1 MAKKSSSTNRSNN
14 QPSIN
19 TPGGRSPHTPY
30 TLKDLVRDTGVS
42 KSTISRVFNNPEKVK
57 SSTLKKVRAKAEEM
71 GYQPSRVARRLQA
84 GRGKAKVIGL
94 IIPDISNPFYAGITR
109 GIEDVALSSGYA
121 LIFNN
126 SDEDPDRQRQCVD
139 ALRMERVDG
148 MILPPVEEKDE
159 YIRELI
165 LKGLTVVCVDRVIQD
180 VQVDTVLSDNKKGA
194 YRAVSHLLK
203 LGHKRVAHI
212 GGIPE
217 ISTSKER
224 LAGYKKAHRDFG
236 VTIDPE
242 LILEG
247 DSRQVTAERLMG
259 KFLSMKNPPTAV
271 FTGNNLTTL
280 GAYAA
285 CNKHGVRIPD
295 DIALVGYD
303 EVPWA
308 DALNPPP
315 TVIDQSTYEIGRR
328 AAEVL
333 IARIQDPEKPLIN
346 SVVAP
351 KLVVR
356 KSCGAD
362 S

>member
-1 MAKKSSSTNRSNN
+1 
-14 QPSIN
+14 
-19 TPGGRSPHTPY
+19 
-30 TLKDLVRDTGVS
+30 
-42 KSTISRVFNNPEKVK
+42 
-57 SSTLKKVRAKAEEM
+57 M

-84 GRGKAKVIGL
+84 GHGNAKVIGL

-109 GIEDVALSSGYA
+109 GIEDVALRSGYA

-126 SDEDPDRQRQCVD
+126 SDENAERQRNCVD

-148 MILPPVEEKDE
+148 IILPPVEEKDE

-165 LKGLTVVCVDRVIQD
+165 LKGLTVVCVDRVIQN

-194 YRAVSHLLK
+194 CRAVSHLLK
-203 LGHKRVAHI
+203 LGHKRIAHI
-212 GGIPE
+212 GGIPK
-217 ISTSKER
+217 ISTSRER
-224 LAGYKKAHRDFG
+224 LAGYRKAHRDFG
-236 VTIDPE
+236 VKIDPE
-242 LILEG
+242 IILEG
-247 DSRQVTAERLMG
+247 DSRQTTAERLMG
-259 KFLSMKNPPTAV
+259 ELLAMENPPTAI

-285 CNKHGVRIPD
+285 CNKRGVRIPD
-295 DIALVGYD
+295 DVALVGYD

-333 IARIQDPEKPLIN
+333 ISGIENPERAPVN
-346 SVVAP
+346 SVVTS

-356 KSCGAD
+356 KSCGVD
-362 S
+362 E